1 VGNPIEVVGYSVDIG
16 DRKQAK
22 AALQQAL
29 EAAEAANRAKSQF
42 LSKMSHELR
51 TPLNAIL
58 GFSQVMAR
66 NESLTTEQIEHL
78 RIINRSGE
86 HLLELINDILSMS
99 KIEAGQVTLKKNCF
113 DLYHLLDSLEEML
126 RLKATSKGLQLI
138 FERTTDLPQ
147 YVQTDESKLRQV
159 LINLLGNA
167 IKFTQTG
174 SVKLRV
180 VRELVAQRQA
190 KREDVAQSGKLE
202 GWKAVSVSGAGHS
215 PAGASE
221 LADRNP
227 SWTVEEG
234 NLQPFQAATFPSCN
248 PTTLWFEVE
257 DTGPGIAPN
266 ELGTLFDPFAQTE
279 TGRQSMEGTGL
290 GLPISQQFVRL
301 MGGDIT
307 VSSTLGQGAIF
318 TFGIQVGLATAADEK
333 PISSQQ
339 RVIGLEPNQPSYRI
353 LIVEDAAVNRKLMV
367 RMLEPLGFEV
377 RTAANGQEGFALW
390 ESWSPHLIWM
400 DMIMPV
406 MDGDEATKQIR
417 KAEVRRMLALA
428 ERDKLQDENQSEEEV
443 ERPGVSGTI
452 SNPVYPSSWATP
464 SYGLSEAFVKTCSA
478 NANTPHTSTVII
490 ALTASAFEE
499 QREAALRAG
508 CDDFIPKPFREEV
521 LLEKMAHHLGVRYL
535 YEDKQPPTLPQS
547 PAFVKPLSPEV
558 LAVMPAPWV
567 TQLHQAALYADEE
580 LMKQLI
586 EQIPLE
592 HVSLHQALRA
602 LIDNFRLEQL
612 IDLTAPT
619 GS

>member
-1 VGNPIEVVGYSVDIG
+1 
-16 DRKQAK
+16 
-22 AALQQAL
+22 
-29 EAAEAANRAKSQF
+29 
-42 LSKMSHELR
+42 
-51 TPLNAIL
+51 
-58 GFSQVMAR
+58 
-66 NESLTTEQIEHL
+66 
-78 RIINRSGE
+78 
-86 HLLELINDILSMS
+86 
-99 KIEAGQVTLKKNCF
+99 
-113 DLYHLLDSLEEML
+113 
-126 RLKATSKGLQLI
+126 
-138 FERTTDLPQ
+138 
-147 YVQTDESKLRQV
+147 
-159 LINLLGNA
+159 
-167 IKFTQTG
+167 
-174 SVKLRV
+174 
-180 VRELVAQRQA
+180 
-190 KREDVAQSGKLE
+190 
-202 GWKAVSVSGAGHS
+202 
-215 PAGASE
+215 
-221 LADRNP
+221 
-227 SWTVEEG
+227 
-234 NLQPFQAATFPSCN
+234 
-248 PTTLWFEVE
+248 
-257 DTGPGIAPN
+257 
-266 ELGTLFDPFAQTE
+266 
-279 TGRQSMEGTGL
+279 
-290 GLPISQQFVRL
+290 L

-547 PAFVKPLSPEV
+547 PAFVEPLSPEV
-558 LAVMPAPWV
+558 LVVMPAPWV